1 MNTLML
7 IKNIKMGNIAVL
19 YFNSE
24 EEAILTWRYITVSD
38 EWEIIY
44 LKERKPNGHQYK
56 LTYTKKDGNGNLY
69 SKDIICFTKKEAI
82 ILKNKI
88 ERTNQNY
95 ITQIK
100 KNY

>member
-7 IKNIKMGNIAVL
+7 IKHNEKRIIVPL

-24 EEAILTWRYITVSD
+24 EEAILTWRYITISD

-44 LKERKPNGHQYK
+44 LKERKESGHRYK
-56 LTYTKKDGNGNLY
+56 LTYTKRYENGILY

-95 ITQIK
+95 IAQIK